1 MAMDTTASENDKE
14 SYIGNLLLP
23 LIILALAAVCFT
35 QSLDFPS
42 GEDVGPAVVP
52 FLWIGFTVVFCVA
65 LIVQAILR
73 KGKPDPVP
81 GKIGFVL
88 LFVCWLVVYLAA
100 IETIGY
106 FFSSFI
112 FLVVSMYVL
121 TFRRHVII
129 FTVSIGWLIFS
140 YIVFA
145 KLLFIPLPIGLV
157 LQPLLG

>member
-1 MAMDTTASENDKE
+1 MDTTASENDKE

>member
-1 MAMDTTASENDKE
+1 MDTTASENDKE

-106 FFSSFI
+106 FLSSFI
-112 FLVVSMYVL
+112 FLVGSMYVL

-129 FTVSIGWLIFS
+129 FTVSIGWLVFS

>member
-1 MAMDTTASENDKE
+1 MDTTASENDKE

-129 FTVSIGWLIFS
+129 FTVSIGWLVFS

>member
-1 MAMDTTASENDKE
+1 MDTTASENDKE

-106 FFSSFI
+106 FFISFI

-129 FTVSIGWLIFS
+129 FTVSIGWLVFS